1 MPAPSKRDKQ
11 SVKRGAHNKGVR
23 SRLRNLSRDFYRAVQ
38 SGDEERARQLR
49 DESQR
54 AYNKAATRGIIHPN
68 RAARKVSRLDK
79 ALASGRG
86 DYGTV
91 PRLAPRSR
99 PPRVSRRRVR
109 PSVLPTLPVHLRRPF
124 SQGMG

>member
-23 SRLRNLSRDFYRAVQ
+23 TRLRNLSRDFYRAVE
-38 SGDEERARQLR
+38 SGDEEDARKLR

-79 ALASGRG
+79 ALASDRG
-86 DYGTV
+86 E
-91 PRLAPRSR
+91 
-99 PPRVSRRRVR
+99 
-109 PSVLPTLPVHLRRPF
+109 
-124 SQGMG
+124 

>member
-1 MPAPSKRDKQ
+1 VPAPSKRDKQ

-23 SRLRNLSRDFYRAVQ
+23 TRLRTLSRDFYRAVE

-54 AYNKAATRGIIHPN
+54 AYNKAASRGIIHPN

-79 ALASGRG
+79 ALAANRG
-86 DYGTV
+86 
-91 PRLAPRSR
+91 
-99 PPRVSRRRVR
+99 
-109 PSVLPTLPVHLRRPF
+109 
-124 SQGMG
+124 

>member
-1 MPAPSKRDKQ
+1 VPAPSKRDKQ

-79 ALASGRG
+79 TLASGRG
-86 DYGTV
+86 E
-91 PRLAPRSR
+91 
-99 PPRVSRRRVR
+99 
-109 PSVLPTLPVHLRRPF
+109 
-124 SQGMG
+124 